1 MAEEDRYIVPTI
13 SNSYIGM
20 DENAIECS
28 IQSWEMI
35 NAAFV
40 KEVRREK
47 KIVSFVGITMERE
60 QMVFP
65 HLRETF
71 YSAGVQYDDIRLSG
85 TTILEKIDKL
95 SINAIERMEVKGEDV
110 RAMVCLMSS
119 NNEWCAMEVKGEDVR
134 LQQIFLL
141 FSIFHNNE
149 SDFKLLLCP
158 RVKSIFYVWA
168 YFSMK

>member
-1 MAEEDRYIVPTI
+1 
-13 SNSYIGM
+13 M

-71 YSAGVQYDDIRLSG
+71 HSVGVQHDDIRPSG
-85 TTILEKIDKL
+85 IAILENFEKL
-95 SINAIERMEVKGEDV
+95 YVNAIEDMDVKGEDV
-110 RAMVCLMSS
+110 RAMVRPMSS
-119 NNEWCAMEVKGEDVR
+119 GAAPRNWITIDIPIV
-134 LQQIFLL
+134 
-141 FSIFHNNE
+141 FHL
-149 SDFKLLLCP
+149 SQ
-158 RVKSIFYVWA
+158 
-168 YFSMK
+168 

>member
-71 YSAGVQYDDIRLSG
+71 HSVGVQHDDIRPSG
-85 TTILEKIDKL
+85 IAILENLRGYPLVPLK
-95 SINAIERMEVKGEDV
+95 
-110 RAMVCLMSS
+110 
-119 NNEWCAMEVKGEDVR
+119 
-134 LQQIFLL
+134 
-141 FSIFHNNE
+141 
-149 SDFKLLLCP
+149 
-158 RVKSIFYVWA
+158 VW
-168 YFSMK
+168 K